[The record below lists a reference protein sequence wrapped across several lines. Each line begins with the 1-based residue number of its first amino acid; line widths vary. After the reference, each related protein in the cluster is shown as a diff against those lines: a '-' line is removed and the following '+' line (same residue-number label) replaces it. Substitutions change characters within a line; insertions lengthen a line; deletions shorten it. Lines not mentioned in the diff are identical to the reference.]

1 MKVVLAGRQWLKDQN
16 NDTTNLKL
24 KKVPAVVNDRCQRCN
39 SKVVFSLPTGK
50 RYCRVCIGLGRI
62 CEGDLLYRSLEKIQ
76 YPLKDNLLTWEG
88 KLTLD
93 QERVSQDLM
102 TSLKKQRNHLV
113 HAVTGAGKTE
123 MLFETINFALC
134 SGKRVALATPR
145 IDVVNEL
152 YPRFQVA
159 FKKVKI
165 GKYHG
170 KEYFEAKDEQ
180 LIICT
185 THQLLKFYRAF
196 DVLIIDEVDSFPYR
210 NNPML
215 HYGAKV
221 SIKKN
226 GVIFYLTAT
235 PAQDLLVQAK
245 SNKFGYS
252 ILKHRFHGGKL
263 PVPQEKMFI
272 RPFIKKKKIHPKLV
286 KKIKK
291 LLALKKPVLV
301 FVPKIIQ
308 IPVYEKILKQSFPK
322 IRLTGVH
329 AQDEKRQEKI
339 LGFRQGKY
347 NLLLTTTI
355 LERGVTF
362 KSVQVIVIA
371 ADDPIYNTPSLVQI
385 AGRVGRNKHDK
396 DGVVLFCYHRY
407 TKEIKEAKK
416 QILEMNR

>member
-1 MKVVLAGRQWLKDQN
+1 MKVIFAGRQWLKGQN

-24 KKVPAVVNDRCQRCN
+24 KKVAAIAENKCQRCN
-39 SKVVFSLPTGK
+39 SKVHFSLPNGQK
-50 RYCRVCIGLGRI
+50 YCRVCIGLGRI
-62 CEGDLLYRSLEKIQ
+62 CEGDLLYRSLEKIT
-76 YPLKDNLLTWEG
+76 YPLNENLLTWDG
-88 KLTLD
+88 KLTKE
-93 QERVSQDLM
+93 QKKVSKNLLA
-102 TSLKKQRNHLV
+102 SLKQQRGHLV

-123 MLFETINFALC
+123 MLFETVNFALC

-159 FKKVKI
+159 FEKIKI

-170 KEYFEAKDEQ
+170 KEYFKARDEQ

-196 DVLIIDEVDSFPYR
+196 DLLIIDEVDSFPYR

-215 HYGAKV
+215 YYGAKA

-235 PAQDLLVQAK
+235 PAQDLLAQAK
-245 SNKFGYS
+245 NKKIGYS

-263 PVPQEKMFI
+263 PVPEEKMFI
-272 RPFIKKKKIHPKLV
+272 KPFIKNKKIHPKLV
-286 KKIKK
+286 KEIKK
-291 LLALKKPVLV
+291 LLALRKPILI
-301 FVPKIIQ
+301 FVPKIIH
-308 IPVYEKILKQSFPK
+308 IPVYEKILKCNFPK
-322 IRLTGVH
+322 IRLAGVH
-329 AQDEKRQEKI
+329 AQDKQRQEKI
-339 LGFRQGKY
+339 LNFRQGKY
-347 NLLLTTTI
+347 DLLLTTTI

-385 AGRVGRNKHDK
+385 AGRVGRNKDDK
-396 DGVVLFCYHRY
+396 NGIVLFCYHRY
-407 TKEIKEAKK
+407 TKDIKEAKK